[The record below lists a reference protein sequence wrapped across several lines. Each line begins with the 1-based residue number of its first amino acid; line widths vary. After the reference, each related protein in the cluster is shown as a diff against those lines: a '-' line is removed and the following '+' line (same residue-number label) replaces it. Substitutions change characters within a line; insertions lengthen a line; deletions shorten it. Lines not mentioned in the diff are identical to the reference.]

1 MASDDLPGLLRA
13 ADLLANSQTRIISE
27 KYQDSLR
34 NSEKPD
40 KQRKWVTP
48 TLLTFRQVTLGSFG
62 MSFHLI
68 YLKVFVIYA
77 ALKTVSLWV
86 ANLYANVFTEEH
98 EAAAYGPERRN
109 TDDRR
114 IETEAL
120 FQANE
125 VSDND
130 HRSDSR
136 RLSDVST
143 FKTAP

>member
-1 MASDDLPGLLRA
+1 
-13 ADLLANSQTRIISE
+13 
-27 KYQDSLR
+27 
-34 NSEKPD
+34 
-40 KQRKWVTP
+40 
-48 TLLTFRQVTLGSFG
+48 
-62 MSFHLI
+62 
-68 YLKVFVIYA
+68 
-77 ALKTVSLWV
+77 
-86 ANLYANVFTEEH
+86 VFTEEH
-98 EAAAYGPERRN
+98 EAPAYGPERRN

-143 FKTAP
+143 FKTTP